1 MPLVMLGNFPQ
12 PSEKLVV
19 AAADPPPSPFRAE
32 PVTTLV
38 VSLLFNPVGCIS
50 SSGIDGRLL
59 INLEATSGPAI
70 NSTKTRSMKK

>member
-1 MPLVMLGNFPQ
+1 MPLLMLGYFSQ

-19 AAADPPPSPFRAE
+19 AAACPAPAPRLLRAE

-50 SSGIDGRLL
+50 FSGIDGRL
-59 INLEATSGPAI
+59 
-70 NSTKTRSMKK
+70 